1 MARVIRQPGAQ
12 RASGPSGPDRDDELL
27 EIHEDGDGADGA
39 DEAVPARPWVV
50 LIVDDD
56 RGVHEATLLALK
68 GARILG
74 RPLRFLHAYSSA
86 EAQAAVS
93 SNAELSLILLDV
105 VMETEDAGLRLVPLI
120 RDQLKRAEVR
130 IIIRTGQPGQ
140 APEAEVQRNYVIDG
154 YLMKSRL
161 TAAMLLEAM
170 TRALDRGAAGAE
182 GAAH

>member
-1 MARVIRQPGAQ
+1 MTRMIPQRGALRVSGRSDPGK
-12 RASGPSGPDRDDELL
+12 DDDLL
-27 EIHEDGDGADGA
+27 VIHEDGDGADE
-39 DEAVPARPWVV
+39 EAPAPARPWVV

-68 GARILG
+68 GARVLG

-86 EAQAAVS
+86 EAQATVA
-93 SNAELSLILLDV
+93 SNADLSLILLDV

-120 RDQLKRAEVR
+120 REQLKRTQVR

-161 TAAMLLEAM
+161 TAAMLLDAV
-170 TRALDRGAAGAE
+170 TRALEQGTAGAE
-182 GAAH
+182 DAPD